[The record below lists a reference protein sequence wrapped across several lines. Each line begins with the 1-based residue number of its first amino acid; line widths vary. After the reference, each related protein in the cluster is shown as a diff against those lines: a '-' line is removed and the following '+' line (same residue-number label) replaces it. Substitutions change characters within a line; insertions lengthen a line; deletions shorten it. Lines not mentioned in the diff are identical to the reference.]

1 MISLIV
7 ATLNRVTELDRL
19 LNSLEAQSYRD
30 FEVLVVDQNPD
41 ERLLPVLDAHDGL
54 TIRHLRSH
62 RGLSRARNVGLR
74 VAGGDI
80 ISIPDD
86 DCWYPPD
93 LLRNLTEW
101 FESHS
106 EYDVLFTPLRT
117 AENQASGPRTPATA
131 RRCTKSDSSTCLAA
145 SAGLFMRRL
154 VASKTGFFNEY
165 LGIGAASKYQAGEE
179 RDYVLRAYENG
190 FEFWYEPSFTVH
202 HPPFGTAERLKKVT
216 YTYALSEGCVQRMY
230 GYPLHKIS
238 SDLIRS
244 FGGAAVRLCQ
254 GDLFNA
260 SVYALRGTG
269 QLVGYISGPR
279 DLRRLAGPLGQ

>member
-7 ATLNRVTELDRL
+7 ATLNRVTELERL

-54 TIRHLRSH
+54 TIRHLRSQ

-101 FESHS
+101 FEAHP
-106 EYDVLFTPLRT
+106 EYDVLFTPP
-117 AENQASGPRTPATA
+117 ADSGE
-131 RRCTKSDSSTCLAA
+131 SS
-145 SAGLFMRRL
+145 
-154 VASKTGFFNEY
+154 
-165 LGIGAASKYQAGEE
+165 
-179 RDYVLRAYENG
+179 LRAKNAG
-190 FEFWYEPSFTVH
+190 HS
-202 HPPFGTAERLKKVT
+202 TA
-216 YTYALSEGCVQRMY
+216 
-230 GYPLHKIS
+230 LH
-238 SDLIRS
+238 
-244 FGGAAVRLCQ
+244 
-254 GDLFNA
+254 
-260 SVYALRGTG
+260 
-269 QLVGYISGPR
+269 
-279 DLRRLAGPLGQ
+279 